1 MAGTGQPI
9 RAATRCVALLNTDL
23 HWVLSVREADGEP
36 KAGDE
41 HVVLCGRGP
50 LGSMLQPSK
59 VSDKYQSPV
68 TEGSCQSWE
77 FGKLGASE
85 RMTTI

>member
-9 RAATRCVALLNTDL
+9 HAATRCVALLNTDL

-50 LGSMLQPSK
+50 KWAVCYSHPKFQTNIKALSLRVHANPGSLGNWVPQK
-59 VSDKYQSPV
+59 
-68 TEGSCQSWE
+68 E
-77 FGKLGASE
+77 
-85 RMTTI
+85 